1 MSRGALISDPRPLNG
16 LRVCYFGRYD
26 PHSSRNLVIAKS
38 LARAG
43 AEVLRIRD
51 DRPLPIRTPSLLR
64 RAWNTA
70 FDAVIVGFRAHSDML
85 AARLV
90 ARTHHVP
97 LIFDPLT
104 SRYEERVIDRQQVRA
119 GSWLSRWYEMTD
131 AAGCRAADR
140 LLLETD
146 AQIAYFVD
154 TFAVPRARC
163 RRLWLGADDD
173 IMRPLPAAHHDV
185 FTVFFYG
192 RFSPLHGVEHIVRAA
207 SHLER
212 RREAVRFVLVGAG
225 QTYQMARRLADELG
239 VSTIRFLDP
248 VPYPRLA
255 AMMGEADVCL
265 GSFGTTAR
273 AQRVIP
279 NKVFD
284 ALAVERAV
292 VTGDSPASR
301 EILVHG
307 HNAWLCP
314 CGNGEAL
321 ADSLVQL
328 KRDPDVRAAIARR
341 GHELFIE
348 HFSLEAMTR
357 AVATIVGELVRGHGA
372 PALSR

>member
-1 MSRGALISDPRPLNG
+1 
-16 LRVCYFGRYD
+16 V
-26 PHSSRNLVIAKS
+26 
-38 LARAG
+38 
-43 AEVLRIRD
+43 RIRD
-51 DRPLPIRTPSLLR
+51 DRPLLVRTPSLLQ
-64 RAWNTA
+64 RAWGAA
-70 FDAVIVGFRAHSDML
+70 FDAVIVGFRAHSDMF

-90 ARTHHVP
+90 ARSRPVP

-104 SRYEERVIDRQQVRA
+104 SRYEERVIDRQQVRP
-119 GSWLSRWYEMTD
+119 GSWLSRWYHMTD

-140 LLLETD
+140 LVLETD

-173 IMRPLPAAHHDV
+173 VMRPLPTVTKCDA

-207 SHLER
+207 AHLELQ
-212 RREAVRFVLVGAG
+212 REAVRFVLVGAG
-225 QTYQMARRLADELG
+225 QTYQMARRLADQLE

-248 VPYPRLA
+248 VPYAHLA
-255 AMMGEADVCL
+255 AMMSEADVCL

-284 ALAVERAV
+284 ALAVGRAI

-301 EILVHG
+301 EILVHA

-314 CGNGEAL
+314 CGDAEAL
-321 ADSLVQL
+321 ADSLVRL
-328 KRDPDVRAAIARR
+328 KRDPDLRETIARR

-357 AVATIVGELVRGHGA
+357 AVAGIVGELVRGHGA
-372 PALSR
+372 PAISR